1 MQNPIALPSN
11 SQTMSSREIAAL
23 VKSRHDKVKQSIERL
38 SENHIIQLPPMGEY
52 EIINGLGIKTY
63 ATEYIF
69 DAEHKSDSYIVVAQP
84 SPEFTKVIV
93 DRWQELEERIPKFD
107 ITTITKSQ
115 LALMIIESEEEK
127 KKLIVEVEQK
137 QAVIESQ
144 KPAVYFVDKYVQ
156 SENLKG
162 FRQVAKLINI
172 KENEFRDFLIENKI
186 MYKTNGE
193 WVAYGNHL
201 DAGRFKP
208 VTGISDTDH
217 AYISHKFTTKGV
229 QWVAGLIAS
238 KNVLQGELI

>member
-11 SQTMSSREIAAL
+11 SQTMSSREMAEL
-23 VKSRHDKVKQSIERL
+23 LKVRHDNVKLSIERL
-38 SENHIIQLPPMGEY
+38 TEKGIISF
-52 EIINGLGIKTY
+52 TSS
-63 ATEYIF
+63 TETSHEGAGARPVIVYMVN
-69 DAEHKSDSYIVVAQP
+69 KRDSYVVVAQM
-84 SPEFTKVIV
+84 SPQMTAALV

-186 MYKTNGE
+186 MYKINGE